1 MMDESHPA
9 VILVIDDDWINRE
22 LMQTVLKR
30 AGYAVQTCSTGE
42 GGLQVVAETP
52 PDMVIVDL
60 RLGDM
65 NGLEVVERIRALP
78 GRRLPI
84 VVMSALEGDQVRQEA
99 LAAGSDLFI
108 SKIFAVSEL
117 IDQLSDLLLSAP

>member
-1 MMDESHPA
+1 MTDDTHPA
-9 VILVIDDDWINRE
+9 HILVIDDDWINRE

-30 AGYAVQTCSTGE
+30 AGYTVQTCSTGE
-42 GGLQVVAETP
+42 RGLQVVAETP

-65 NGLEVVERIRALP
+65 NGLEVVERIRAMP

-84 VVMSALEGDQVRQEA
+84 VVMSALEGDQVRKEA
-99 LAAGSDLFI
+99 LEAGSDLFI
-108 SKIFAVSEL
+108 SKVFAVSDL
-117 IDQLSDLLLSAP
+117 IGQLGDLLLSAT

>member
-1 MMDESHPA
+1 MDELQPA

-42 GGLQVVAETP
+42 RGLQVVAETP

-108 SKIFAVSEL
+108 SKIFAVNEL
-117 IDQLSDLLLSAP
+117 IHQLSELLLSAP